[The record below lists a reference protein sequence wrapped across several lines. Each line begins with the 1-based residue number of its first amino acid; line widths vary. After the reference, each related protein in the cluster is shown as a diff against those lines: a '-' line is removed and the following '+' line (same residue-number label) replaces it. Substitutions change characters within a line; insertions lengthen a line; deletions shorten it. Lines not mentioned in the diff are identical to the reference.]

1 MSSDILNREV
11 KVFEIGKAGN
21 QPFPINGER
30 VSAKHARVTIDE
42 AGRWILEDLCSTNGT
57 YIYDDAGQL
66 VRVGRKEIQEFTRI
80 VLSDTTPM
88 GASFYAHHL
97 LEDNINDYRAEFR
110 FLLEKAGRLYAE
122 RRLLKKRI
130 KERRMLSNLIPGT
143 VSCLL
148 GLVVRIFFP
157 DEMMLLIGSMSVM
170 TTVLSLLVAW
180 INNRDERLQE
190 LSYRIQNLLACP
202 KCGRPLSEYDLNN
215 QLCPAC
221 KSHA

>member
-11 KVFEIGKAGN
+11 KVFEIGKTGN

-30 VSAKHARVTIDE
+30 VSAKHARVTIDA

-57 YIYDDAGQL
+57 YVYDDAGKL

-97 LEDNINDYRAEFR
+97 LENDTNDYRAEFR
-110 FLLEKAGRLYAE
+110 FLIEKFGRLHSERSRLEKQIKD
-122 RRLLKKRI
+122 RRLL
-130 KERRMLSNLIPGT
+130 LNFIPGT
-143 VSCLL
+143 VSCFF
-148 GLVVRIFFP
+148 GLTVRIFFP
-157 DEMMLLIGSMSVM
+157 DEMMLLIGSMSAM

-180 INNRDERLQE
+180 INNKDERLQE
-190 LSYRIQNLLACP
+190 LSCRMQHLLACP
-202 KCGRPLSEYDLNN
+202 KCGRPLSEYDFAN
-215 QLCPAC
+215 QQCPAC